1 MKSKLLLL
9 PLILSGLLSTS
20 VYAGK
25 PVPVPSSKLI
35 ESTDFAS
42 PIVRV
47 QPDYPNSALRRGH
60 EGWVSLSFVIE
71 PDGSVSN
78 AFVSDSSGFEDF
90 EGSALKA
97 VNQWKFKP
105 AVDKGGNAIQQCVN
119 SLRLDFTLRNGGKP
133 EGASGR
139 FRGRYND
146 IQAAFDAKD
155 YKKSKQLL
163 IDMSNMKRF
172 SLYEDRQYWQL
183 KGYHAQYTGDDKN
196 ALAHFKR
203 AATRVKNSTDEFELT
218 LLSNIFILELK
229 QNLFVDALST
239 YQQLEKT
246 QGSEKTVER
255 FKPYQQK
262 IAAVIASD
270 RIFAVPSTIGERG
283 FAQYKLARSQFEI
296 GKVQGKVDKISV
308 FCENKQNTFSYA
320 ADSSWTIPDSW
331 GKCFL
336 YVYGSKDTAFNIVEL
351 PKNI

>member
-1 MKSKLLLL
+1 MKFKLLLL
-9 PLILSGLLSTS
+9 SSLLSTA
-20 VYAGK
+20 VYAETPK
-25 PVPVPSSKLI
+25 IPEPSSKLV
-35 ESTDFAS
+35 ESTNFAK

-47 QPDYPNSALRRGH
+47 EPHYPNSALRRGH
-60 EGWVSLSFVIE
+60 EGWVNLSFVVE

-78 AFVSDSSGFEDF
+78 AFVTDSSGFKDF

-97 VNQWKFKP
+97 VNQWKFSP
-105 AVDKGGNAIQQCVN
+105 AADQDGNAIQQCVN
-119 SLRLDFTLRNGGKP
+119 SLWLSFTIRNGGKP

-163 IDMSNMKRF
+163 IDMSNMRRF

-183 KGYHAQYTGDDKN
+183 KGYHAQYTGDDKS
-196 ALAHFKR
+196 ALSHFKR
-203 AATRVKNSTDEFELT
+203 ASTRVKNSTDEFELT
-218 LLSNIFILELK
+218 LLSNIFILQLK

-246 QGSEKTVER
+246 KGSEKTLER

-262 IAAVIASD
+262 IATVIASNK
-270 RIFAVPSTIGERG
+270 IFSVPSTIGERG
-283 FAQYKLARSQFEI
+283 FAQYQLARNQFEI
-296 GKVQGKVDKISV
+296 GNVQGQVDKIKV
-308 FCENKQNTFSYA
+308 FCDNKQNTFSYA
-320 ADSSWTIPDSW
+320 ADSAWTIPESW
-331 GKCFL
+331 GKCSL

-351 PKNI
+351 PNNI